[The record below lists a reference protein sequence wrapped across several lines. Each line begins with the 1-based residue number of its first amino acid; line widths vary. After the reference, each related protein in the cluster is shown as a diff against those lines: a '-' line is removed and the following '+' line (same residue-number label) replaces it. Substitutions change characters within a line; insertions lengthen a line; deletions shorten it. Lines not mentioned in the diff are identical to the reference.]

1 MFVVEDGSREQA
13 GERKSEET
21 LAATAGIYAANS
33 HYWPPIGVDRVDLY
47 LTSVVSHRMLDA
59 TSARFQTAANEML
72 QYFTVSHGGVLRG
85 DKPICAGL
93 YTIYAHNRV
102 HYWEGLTFGGMVS
115 ITAHYAY
122 THVAITSPAPIFV
135 LMGNGDPIQHLLF
148 DELMAAV
155 ARHRAEAH
163 ETDAEYARRLAKAD
177 PYALFLASLGTLHR
191 MARHGPPSMAGD
203 SHLEVQRAV
212 QRMIDAVRKQDGWP
226 THVPQLEDLL

>member
-1 MFVVEDGSREQA
+1 MFLVDDRTREQA
-13 GERKSEET
+13 GDHKAEET

-47 LTSVVSHRMLDA
+47 LTSSAGRRLLDVA
-59 TSARFQTAANEML
+59 SARFQSAANEVL

-102 HYWEGLTFGGMVS
+102 HYWEGITFGGTIS
-115 ITAHYAY
+115 ITARYAY
-122 THVAITSPAPIFV
+122 TRVAITSPAPIFV

-163 ETDAEYARRLAKAD
+163 ESDSEYARRLAKAD
-177 PYALFLASLGTLHR
+177 PYALFLASLGTLHS
-191 MARHGPPSMAGD
+191 MAWHGPPSMAGD
-203 SHLEVQRAV
+203 RHLEVQRAV
-212 QRMIDAVRKQDGWP
+212 QRMIDAVCKQDGWP
-226 THVPQLEDLL
+226 AHVPHLEDLL

>member
-1 MFVVEDGSREQA
+1 MFLVEERNSGQA
-13 GERKSEET
+13 VERNNEET
-21 LAATAGIYAANS
+21 IAATAGIYAANS

-47 LTSVVSHRMLDA
+47 LTSTASHRLLDA
-59 TSARFQTAANEML
+59 ASVRLQSAANEML
-72 QYFTVSHGGVLRG
+72 QYFTVSHGGALRG
-85 DKPICAGL
+85 DRHICAGL

-102 HYWEGLTFGGMVS
+102 HYWEGITFGGTAT
-115 ITAHYAY
+115 ITAHYAH

-155 ARHRAEAH
+155 ARHRAEVH
-163 ETDAEYARRLAKAD
+163 ESDSEYARRLAKAD
-177 PYALFLASLGTLHR
+177 PYGLFLASLTTLHT

-203 SHLEVQRAV
+203 KHLEVQRAV

-226 THVPQLEDLL
+226 THVPHLEDLL

>member
-1 MFVVEDGSREQA
+1 MFLVEERPRADGD
-13 GERKSEET
+13 ERKYEEN
-21 LAATAGIYAANS
+21 LAAAAGIYAATS

-47 LTSVVSHRMLDA
+47 LTARPGHRLLDA
-59 TSARFQTAANEML
+59 ASVRFQTAANEVL
-72 QYFTVSHGGVLRG
+72 QYFAVSHGGALRG
-85 DKPICAGL
+85 DRPICAGL
-93 YTIYAHNRV
+93 YTVYAHNRV
-102 HYWEGLTFGGMVS
+102 HYYEGLTFGGTVH

-163 ETDAEYARRLAKAD
+163 ETDNEYARRLAKAD
-177 PYALFLASLGTLHR
+177 PYTLFLASLATLHG

-203 SHLEVQRAV
+203 KHLEVQRAV

-226 THVPQLEDLL
+226 EHVPHLEDLV

>member
-1 MFVVEDGSREQA
+1 MFLVEDRNREHA
-13 GERKSEET
+13 GERKTEEN
-21 LAATAGIYAANS
+21 LAATAGIYATNS

-47 LTSVVSHRMLDA
+47 LTSTASHRLLDA
-59 TSARFQTAANEML
+59 ASARFQSAANEML

-102 HYWEGLTFGGMVS
+102 HFWEGLTFGGTIS
-115 ITAHYAY
+115 TTAHYAY
-122 THVAITSPAPIFV
+122 THVALTSPAPIFV

-155 ARHRAEAH
+155 ARHRAEVH
-163 ETDAEYARRLAKAD
+163 ESDSEYARRLAKAD
-177 PYALFLASLGTLHR
+177 PYELFLASLGKLHT

-203 SHLEVQRAV
+203 RHLEVQRAV
-212 QRMIDAVRKQDGWP
+212 QRMIDAVRKLDGWP
-226 THVPQLEDLL
+226 AHVPQLEDLL